1 MFQTIIVTLG
11 FNAGWNGLEVR
22 ISLGISGAQ
31 RTEAAVGWL
40 CYVAVAC
47 CARLPVRSVII
58 ESEVL
63 VLVITGTL
71 VLTAKLA
78 EVVAL
83 LLYYN
88 RFSDKNAGHR
98 SK

>member
-1 MFQTIIVTLG
+1 MSLG
-11 FNAGWNGLEVR
+11 YNAGWNGLEVR

-78 EVVAL
+78 EVVVV
-83 LLYYN
+83 
-88 RFSDKNAGHR
+88 KNAGHR

>member
-1 MFQTIIVTLG
+1 MIVTLV
-11 FNAGWNGLEVR
+11 FNVEWNGLEVR

-47 CARLPVRSVII
+47 CARLPARSVII
-58 ESEVL
+58 EWEVL

-71 VLTAKLA
+71 VLTA
-78 EVVAL
+78 
-83 LLYYN
+83 
-88 RFSDKNAGHR
+88 
-98 SK
+98 